1 MYKAESFDFG
11 VIFNISPICV
21 ASFFEIYEN
30 KKNKIT
36 SELLKIIY
44 KICSK
49 GERKINEQYRLFSM
63 CYSKEF
69 NCIYDFIK
77 IILILNDYLNDL
89 YDNAKNDLISEK
101 KKNNVVKD
109 FSLFI
114 NFVFNK
120 VNDYLKNDINEKQII
135 NEVYNRFKKDDFINR
150 FQNVFKNKY
159 NNEKNLE
166 FIDGNE
172 CVKIINNINEKIY
185 SVKGNIFDFF
195 DSKIISNFFLSKKP
209 LTDTIKIALY
219 NYEKQDTEDIKKIF
233 FIISDGESE
242 ELEEEDLEYFQKISL
257 EKKIHIF
264 SIYLNP
270 NIKYEGKFYDK
281 YETERK
287 EVLNLFKVSTWIR
300 YSDPLINFF
309 ILNGWE
315 FPISGE
321 GKLFVEVN
329 STQNLYIFIELLNKF
344 CFEINNNHSI
354 QSNDSFINGV
364 GMATINRNV
373 YQKIISQFEAK
384 DQGKNNA
391 TCYANAIS
399 AGILITLSRF
409 SDNFIIDEE
418 EYIKLRDEII
428 EFTKKKNKT

>member
-1 MYKAESFDFG
+1 M
-11 VIFNISPICV
+11 
-21 ASFFEIYEN
+21 
-30 KKNKIT
+30 
-36 SELLKIIY
+36 
-44 KICSK
+44 
-49 GERKINEQYRLFSM
+49 
-63 CYSKEF
+63 
-69 NCIYDFIK
+69 
-77 IILILNDYLNDL
+77 
-89 YDNAKNDLISEK
+89 
-101 KKNNVVKD
+101 
-109 FSLFI
+109 
-114 NFVFNK
+114 
-120 VNDYLKNDINEKQII
+120 
-135 NEVYNRFKKDDFINR
+135 
-150 FQNVFKNKY
+150 
-159 NNEKNLE
+159 
-166 FIDGNE
+166 
-172 CVKIINNINEKIY
+172 
-185 SVKGNIFDFF
+185 
-195 DSKIISNFFLSKKP
+195 SKKP